1 MLLITGAAGASGRLI
16 VKALSQQGLRLR
28 ALIRHPEKAELFSGM
43 QGVEV
48 QVADLARPQTL
59 GPALDGVDTALL
71 ISSAD
76 ERMLETQ
83 CAFVDAAHVSGVRRI
98 VKFSGQESGIGFDAK
113 AFRFTR
119 MHDEIEA
126 HIEGS
131 GLRWTHLR
139 PSQFMQVYLR
149 EAPSIAT
156 AGVLALPTGDIE
168 LSPVDLADIAS
179 IAAGVLAD
187 DQVDGQRL
195 VITGPQALTMHE
207 VARAIEEAI
216 GRRVS
221 YRPVTI
227 EERSA
232 RLKSVGMAP
241 FTIDALAEQAAERLR
256 HPRSLVDLSTH
267 ERYGVPAT
275 TFAQFARNHRAM
287 FSGSKQFDRV
297 ARMPVIADMGHA
309 AAFEPQQHKI
319 DGARGS
325 PAGSKG
331 AGGQRLS

>member
-16 VKALSQQGLRLR
+16 VKALSQQGQRLR

-83 CAFVDAAHVSGVRRI
+83 CAFVDAARASGVRRI

-126 HIEGS
+126 HIERS

-149 EAPSIAT
+149 EAPSIAK
-156 AGVLALPTGDIE
+156 AGVLALPAGDIE

-179 IAAGVLAD
+179 IAAAVLAD
-187 DQVDGQRL
+187 DQVDGRQL

-216 GRRVS
+216 GRSVS

-232 RLKSVGMAP
+232 RLKSVGIAP

-267 ERYGVPAT
+267 ERYGVPVT

-287 FSGSKQFDRV
+287 FSGSSGG
-297 ARMPVIADMGHA
+297 AIGA
-309 AAFEPQQHKI
+309 A
-319 DGARGS
+319 
-325 PAGSKG
+325 
-331 AGGQRLS
+331 

>member
-1 MLLITGAAGASGRLI
+1 MLLITGAAGNSGRLI
-16 VKALSQQGLRLR
+16 VKALSQQAQRLR
-28 ALIRHPEKAELFSGM
+28 ALVRRPETVELFSGM

-48 QVADLARPQTL
+48 QVVDLARPETL
-59 GPALDGVDTALL
+59 EPALDGVDTALL

-83 CAFVDAAHVSGVRRI
+83 CVFVDAAHASGVRRI
-98 VKFSGQESGIGFDAK
+98 VKFSGQESGIGFDPK

-126 HIEGS
+126 CIERS

-149 EAPSIAT
+149 EAPSIAK
-156 AGVLALPTGDIE
+156 AGVLELPAGEIQ
-168 LSPVDLADIAS
+168 LSPVDLADVAS
-179 IAAGVLAD
+179 IAAAVLAD
-187 DQVDGQRL
+187 DQGDGQRL
-195 VITGPQALTMHE
+195 AITGPQALTMYE

-216 GRRVS
+216 GRSVS
-221 YRPVTI
+221 YRPITI

-232 RLKSVGMAP
+232 RLKAVGIPP
-241 FTIDALAEQAAERLR
+241 FAVDALAEQAAERLL

-275 TFAQFARNHRAM
+275 TFAQFARNHRAR
-287 FSGSKQFDRV
+287 FSGS
-297 ARMPVIADMGHA
+297 
-309 AAFEPQQHKI
+309 
-319 DGARGS
+319 S
-325 PAGSKG
+325 
-331 AGGQRLS
+331 

>member
-1 MLLITGAAGASGRLI
+1 MLSAAGIDPQRACATIARCDAAIVPSQRHALKDDLEHLFIADQSDGAHKQVEAVLLALAGARRRGCSKGGTRSTSGERRDAHGQTDLRDFRGYLASAIGRARLRRCPSGATTGWIWSPCRILSALASVLSEVRRRGCRALFRRTSMLLITGAAGASGRLI
-16 VKALSQQGLRLR
+16 VKALSQQGQRLR

-83 CAFVDAAHVSGVRRI
+83 CAFVDAARASGVRRI

-126 HIEGS
+126 HIERS

-149 EAPSIAT
+149 EAPSIAK
-156 AGVLALPTGDIE
+156 AGVLALPAGDIE
-168 LSPVDLADIAS
+168 LSPVNLADI
-179 IAAGVLAD
+179 
-187 DQVDGQRL
+187 
-195 VITGPQALTMHE
+195 
-207 VARAIEEAI
+207 
-216 GRRVS
+216 
-221 YRPVTI
+221 
-227 EERSA
+227 
-232 RLKSVGMAP
+232 
-241 FTIDALAEQAAERLR
+241 
-256 HPRSLVDLSTH
+256 
-267 ERYGVPAT
+267 
-275 TFAQFARNHRAM
+275 
-287 FSGSKQFDRV
+287 
-297 ARMPVIADMGHA
+297 
-309 AAFEPQQHKI
+309 
-319 DGARGS
+319 
-325 PAGSKG
+325 
-331 AGGQRLS
+331 